1 MPADTASPLVSVV
14 VPAYDA
20 GHRLIEALD
29 SVAAQDPVGPL
40 EVVVV
45 DDGSTDGSIT
55 AARDRHPD
63 LVVLHQERLGPAA
76 ARNAGI
82 ARARGDFV
90 ALLDSDDRW
99 PSHKLRIQVDHLRR
113 NPACQVVLGQ
123 QTPFLDG
130 LDELPGWVHEP
141 PAWVPLAWRDRIRG
155 QVPLSSLVARRVV
168 FDRNGLFHELLRL
181 AEDVDWFLRA
191 MEAGERVDTI
201 SDVVLHRRLH
211 PRNVSHDE
219 VGMTRAMLTVLA
231 RRAHRHR
238 ARASTMAPAVD
249 PAPPAPATVSVVIPL
264 RGHHALLVEALDSL
278 GAQTRRPEEVVVVDD
293 GSEPDAADRVRAACA
308 RPDLAVRWL
317 RQPPLGA
324 AAARNLGSRLARG
337 SHLVFLDADDRL
349 EPRAL
354 EQLTAAVDADPA
366 PGTAPLGRT
375 TEFEDHGHQGRAA
388 TSTHARLLGAML
400 LPAAMVWAVGGFDE
414 TLDRGESMD
423 LVHRAVQSGLTIT
436 SVDEPVL
443 QRRLHGHNTGQGVS
457 DHTDYLRVAHQAIL
471 RLREAPER

>member
-1 MPADTASPLVSVV
+1 VPADTASPLVSVV

-29 SVAAQDPVGPL
+29 SVAAQDPVGRH

-264 RGHHALLVEALDSL
+264 RGHRALVGPSTARGPDP
-278 GAQTRRPEEVVVVDD
+278 AAREVVVVDD
-293 GSEPDAADRVRAACA
+293 GSNPTPPIARGVRLPTWPSDGSASHRS
-308 RPDLAVRWL
+308 RP
-317 RQPPLGA
+317 
-324 AAARNLGSRLARG
+324 ARNLGSRLARG